1 AFLAALLR
9 AQPMGFYSPATLTAD
24 ARRHGVEVLRVDLLA
39 SGVEAGLEPTGTPL
53 PPARVECLGEQPP
66 VAPFDPDAPDDT
78 AAHRRDGGFAV
89 RLGLAQVKG
98 IGTALAQ
105 TLVAERERGGPY
117 RSLHE

>member
-1 AFLAALLR
+1 
-9 AQPMGFYSPATLTAD
+9 
-24 ARRHGVEVLRVDLLA
+24 
-39 SGVEAGLEPTGTPL
+39 GVEAGLEPTGTPL

-117 RSLHE
+117 RSLHELVRRTSLTRAQLEALATADAFACFGLTV